1 MSSGCSVSTCRL
13 KWGQP
18 GTARTLCL
26 HHTVLLSDG
35 QMPTTGRTGFQVRV
49 WICRL
54 PLSPPPSS
62 LMGLTLGLSHLRVL
76 QGLEEKKRHGALLP
90 TDGVLNFMSLEIIAE
105 RCNQTIFRSTGQ
117 LHTTSLTS
125 ITEKQKLAPRRFW
138 VIRTYCECQGASHT
152 FQRILSLLSAASL
165 VISYRIQQIS

>member
-18 GTARTLCL
+18 GTACTLCL
-26 HHTVLLSDG
+26 HHTILLSDG
-35 QMPTTGRTGFQVRV
+35 QMPTTGRTGFQVHV
-49 WICRL
+49 WIGRL
-54 PLSPPPSS
+54 SLSLSPPPSS
-62 LMGLTLGLSHLRVL
+62 LMGLTLDLSHLCIL
-76 QGLEEKKRHGALLP
+76 QGLEEKKRHSALLP

-105 RCNQTIFRSTGQ
+105 RCNQTLFRSIGQ

-125 ITEKQKLAPRRFW
+125 ITEKQKLAPHRFW

-152 FQRILSLLSAASL
+152 FRGFFLVYSL
-165 VISYRIQQIS
+165 Q